1 MLSQAIDQIILA
13 TGGLPAH
20 IIVAQRFYGHDPQAV
35 AALDRLR
42 DALAELDRALLA
54 SRGATTRADRV

>member
-20 IIVAQRFYGHDPQAV
+20 IAVAQRFYGHDPQAA
-35 AALDRLR
+35 AALRRLSE
-42 DALAELDRALLA
+42 ALAELDQTLLTRTPSRAA
-54 SRGATTRADRV
+54 

>member
-13 TGGLPAH
+13 TGGLPSH
-20 IIVAQRFYGHDPQAV
+20 IAVAQRFYGHDPQAV

-42 DALAELDRALLA
+42 AALEEIDRALLT
-54 SRGATTRADRV
+54 SRRPSS